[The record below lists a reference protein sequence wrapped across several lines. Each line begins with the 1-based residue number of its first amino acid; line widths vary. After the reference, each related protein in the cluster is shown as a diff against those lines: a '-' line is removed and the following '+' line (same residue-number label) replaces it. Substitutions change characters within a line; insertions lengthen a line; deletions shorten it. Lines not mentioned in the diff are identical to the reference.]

1 MEQWALKMGRLCPKF
16 TLPLNLP
23 CLIPTKTELKLS
35 EDIRSQPH
43 RFQSPLTNC
52 EWQDPSSAPFPSL
65 WVKQWPSL
73 FFLLSISLAE
83 EKQSN
88 SLLCPSLNL
97 PHSRK
102 ACLQGDYYLLK
113 TCKCFSESLSF
124 NLKFGMKYS
133 MKLHHWLVSN
143 TIKQPF
149 PICCFIGAQS
159 TNM

>member
-1 MEQWALKMGRLCPKF
+1 MEQWALKMVHLCPKF

-23 CLIPTKTELKLS
+23 CPIPTKAELKLS

-43 RFQSPLTNC
+43 RFQSPLTNW

-65 WVKQWPSL
+65 WVKQWTSL
-73 FFLLSISLAE
+73 FFLLSISLTQ

-102 ACLQGDYYLLK
+102 ARL
-113 TCKCFSESLSF
+113 
-124 NLKFGMKYS
+124 
-133 MKLHHWLVSN
+133 
-143 TIKQPF
+143 
-149 PICCFIGAQS
+149 
-159 TNM
+159 